1 MMTLVGTFFLWLKT
15 SFQEALL
22 SYYPLPPSPSVPR
35 KCFYA
40 ESTQG
45 KCASPQEVPF
55 KVDMVL
61 EGAVPRRALWEIKV
75 GGFMRKGYSPSIF
88 HHEWKRGDFHVCA
101 LLVLIVPLTPSLCRE
116 TKHTE
121 SRKTNELPLP
131 TVTDES
137 HRWMNHHTQK
147 DYGL

>member
-1 MMTLVGTFFLWLKT
+1 
-15 SFQEALL
+15 
-22 SYYPLPPSPSVPR
+22 
-35 KCFYA
+35 
-40 ESTQG
+40 
-45 KCASPQEVPF
+45 
-55 KVDMVL
+55 
-61 EGAVPRRALWEIKV
+61 
-75 GGFMRKGYSPSIF
+75 MRKGYSPSIF

-137 HRWMNHHTQK
+137 HR
-147 DYGL
+147 